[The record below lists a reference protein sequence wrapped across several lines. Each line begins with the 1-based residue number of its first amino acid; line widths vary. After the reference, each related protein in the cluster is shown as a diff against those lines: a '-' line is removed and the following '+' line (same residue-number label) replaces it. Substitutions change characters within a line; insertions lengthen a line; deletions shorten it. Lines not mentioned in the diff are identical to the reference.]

1 MNGSWTAK
9 HHEHHLEDHSR
20 TCKWLVTLIYKP
32 FRPFVKGTTLLRGL
46 TITMVINHVSVRHGM
61 ILPLGFNCGL
71 PVFGQTL
78 DSWIP
83 TVEPENPGR
92 QKHHPLQQKETKML
106 PIPKK
111 KTSWN
116 SDVLLFLLLF
126 YRVLFQNRGL
136 WACEKHTEIQNKAVG
151 SAHFSFF
158 TKTKKKQTIKLW
170 GRWSR
175 WD

>member
-111 KTSWN
+111 KHPEIPMFCCFCCCFIGFFFRTGDCERAKNTQKYRTKQLDQHTSH
-116 SDVLLFLLLF
+116 SLP
-126 YRVLFQNRGL
+126 
-136 WACEKHTEIQNKAVG
+136 KPKKNK
-151 SAHFSFF
+151 
-158 TKTKKKQTIKLW
+158 Q
-170 GRWSR
+170 
-175 WD
+175 